1 MTGSLIGGKGNNN
14 YSFSVVLTNLNEMVK
29 PESSKMF
36 VLLLIFNI
44 FFSNKEVI
52 NIFQAYLVGKKRI
65 NGSLVGGRFNFPII

>member
-1 MTGSLIGGKGNNN
+1 MEGRVIIIIAFQLFLQI
-14 YSFSVVLTNLNEMVK
+14 YNEMVK